1 MIEKI
6 SYIESREFCPYQNLA
21 VEEYLLFHCDKN
33 ECILYLWQNRN
44 SVVIGRNQNI
54 WNECLVSK
62 LEEEN
67 GFPVRRLSG
76 GGTVYHDLGNL
87 NFTFLVRKEN
97 YDINKQLDVILKAVK
112 KLGIHAEKS
121 GRNDILVHGHKF
133 SGNAFYEQ
141 DDYCYHHGTLMV
153 HVDLKKMSRYLTVS
167 KEKLY
172 SKGINS
178 VKARVTNLEEY
189 MPGLTIKELK
199 GKILEAFEEVYELK
213 AEVMQINELDGSDL
227 KIRNKKFS
235 SWDWI
240 YGKKLDFQ
248 YELSNRFDWGQIT
261 LQLCINSG
269 KIEDLNVYSDS
280 MKPQLIQSI
289 TKYLKNIPYSKYSIC
304 EKLKKS
310 LLFEE
315 SEKRI
320 INDIILW
327 LEKTDF

>member
-1 MIEKI
+1 
-6 SYIESREFCPYQNLA
+6 
-21 VEEYLLFHCDKN
+21 
-33 ECILYLWQNRN
+33 
-44 SVVIGRNQNI
+44 
-54 WNECLVSK
+54 
-62 LEEEN
+62 
-67 GFPVRRLSG
+67 
-76 GGTVYHDLGNL
+76 
-87 NFTFLVRKEN
+87 
-97 YDINKQLDVILKAVK
+97 
-112 KLGIHAEKS
+112 
-121 GRNDILVHGHKF
+121 
-133 SGNAFYEQ
+133 
-141 DDYCYHHGTLMV
+141 
-153 HVDLKKMSRYLTVS
+153 MSRYLTVS